1 MQVIVGNVNEVDFS
15 NRDYSGVLFQ
25 YPDTEGNVQ
34 DFSEIVLK
42 AHTNGVS
49 FEYIFQQ
56 RISCN
61 FRKYKYYKSLSC
73 IIDFSSMCH
82 RSPCAHYHATAWRI

>member
-49 FEYIFQQ
+49 AKQIFN
-56 RISCN
+56 RHFLYN
-61 FRKYKYYKSLSC
+61 FHNFNFYV
-73 IIDFSSMCH
+73 
-82 RSPCAHYHATAWRI
+82 